1 MKKIKLTF
9 TLTVFMS
16 IFCTDVFAYDISVE
30 NEDGIAIYY
39 NYINDGK
46 ELEVTNRSG
55 YGYSG
60 VETLNIPQTVTYMNR
75 IRKVTKIGDYALG
88 SNIGKLAHVTIP
100 NTVIEIGVRAFSS
113 SGLVSVTIPNSVTT
127 IGDEAFSY
135 CSSLESITLGNG
147 IKNVGY
153 GVFDNCKILKKV
165 IVDDISV
172 MCNNYMGFRDF
183 LLYKDEETEI
193 KELVIPK
200 GVTNII
206 GWAFSSCKNEMS
218 VIIGND
224 VETVGASFAYSP
236 NIKSVFLGDKV
247 RELDKSFDGC
257 TGLESV
263 SFGSSIR
270 GIGGT
275 CFRDCKNL
283 NKVIIRDVAAWCSAE
298 VYDSPILYAHRIYS
312 DENSEITDLVIPEGV
327 EEIKY
332 WNFAHCSELKTVKLP
347 SSLKIIGSGSFYKCN
362 GLTSLT
368 IPANVQKIEWSSA
381 LDCDNLV
388 TVISKIQE
396 PFEIES
402 TFSKNTLMNGTL
414 FVPDGTIDKYKST
427 KGWKDF
433 MFIEDSSGAP
443 SEPETPTC
451 ATPTISYKNGKLTFS
466 CETEGASC
474 HSRITDEDIATYT
487 TNDVQLSVTYNISV
501 YAVKNG
507 YYNSETATATLCW
520 IDQQP
525 KTDGITNGVANVS
538 AKALL
543 IQCNGGTINVQGAD
557 DGEVVSVYNIKG
569 IQAGTAVSQNGNA
582 KVVTSLQSGNI
593 AVVKIGKKS
602 VKVVMK

>member
-1 MKKIKLTF
+1 
-9 TLTVFMS
+9 MS

-46 ELEVTNRSG
+46 ELEVTNLSN

-75 IRKVTKIGDYALG
+75 TRKVTKIGDYAFG
-88 SNIGKLAHVTIP
+88 SGTKKLAHVTIP
-100 NTVIEIGVRAFSS
+100 NTVIEIGVRAFSY

-153 GVFDNCKILKKV
+153 GVFDHCEILKKV

-247 RELDKSFDGC
+247 RELDRSFDEC

-270 GIGGT
+270 RIGGA
-275 CFRDCKNL
+275 CFRDCNNL

-298 VYDSPILYAHRIYS
+298 VYDSPITRRIYS

-332 WNFAHCSELKTVKLP
+332 WNVANCSELKTVKLP

-396 PFEIES
+396 PFEIQS

-427 KGWKDF
+427 KSF
-433 MFIEDSSGAP
+433 
-443 SEPETPTC
+443 
-451 ATPTISYKNGKLTFS
+451 Y
-466 CETEGASC
+466 
-474 HSRITDEDIATYT
+474 SR
-487 TNDVQLSVTYNISV
+487 
-501 YAVKNG
+501 
-507 YYNSETATATLCW
+507 
-520 IDQQP
+520 
-525 KTDGITNGVANVS
+525 
-538 AKALL
+538 
-543 IQCNGGTINVQGAD
+543 
-557 DGEVVSVYNIKG
+557 
-569 IQAGTAVSQNGNA
+569 
-582 KVVTSLQSGNI
+582 
-593 AVVKIGKKS
+593 
-602 VKVVMK
+602 